1 MSRHG
6 PWTDEDVA
14 FEGAGEE
21 KCLFASHVF
30 GAEVIFG
37 GSRFEDITAGDDA
50 QVDEDGSWR
59 TAWRQSNDANKSREQ
74 RSHAGKSLN

>member
-21 KCLFASHVF
+21 KCLFACVF
-30 GAEVIFG
+30 EGGVIFG
-37 GSRFEDITAGDDA
+37 DSRFEDITAGDDA
-50 QVDEDGSWR
+50 EVDEAGLSC
-59 TAWRQSNDANKSREQ
+59 TAWRRSNDANKSREQ
-74 RSHAGKSLN
+74 RSNAGKSVN